1 MVVVQTCSL
10 LGRSRD
16 STGRMRSFVL
26 LSKRHSTFLSKCLLR
41 LFGRHW
47 GCGLSVILRTFGKI
61 VSLLSEVSFG
71 WHWGCGLSIILR
83 TFGKIV
89 SLLSEV
95 SFLDLVRLSL
105 GLHRSHISLL
115 LLVNSDVITYVD
127 ALLSVVPGCRPSF
140 FRVHVVGGR

>member
-61 VSLLSEVSFG
+61 VSLLSEVSF
-71 WHWGCGLSIILR
+71 
-83 TFGKIV
+83 
-89 SLLSEV
+89 
-95 SFLDLVRLSL
+95 LDLVRLSL